1 MTFKNS
7 VPLSV
12 SQLNNQANYILEKE
26 FTNIQ
31 VIGEISSLKKYPS
44 GYTYITIKD
53 NISEL
58 SCIAFP
64 NTKNL
69 NDLKVG
75 LEAIF
80 TGSLGIYTLKGN
92 FQLIIKSFEQKKDG
106 LIWKNYIE
114 LKEKL
119 SNEGLFK
126 NSFKQKIPTYP
137 FNIGIISS
145 KEGAV
150 IHDMLDI
157 FKNNSPHIKLH
168 LISCKIQGEGS
179 VGQIVKG
186 IEKFNTYP
194 FIDIIIVARGGGSF
208 EDLNTFNDEKLVRVI
223 FNSKKPVITAI
234 GHETDFTISDFVAD
248 LRASTPSVA
257 AQISTQFSKDLII
270 RIDNYKNSINHS
282 IEKKIEFYN
291 NENKHLKSHLSIEN
305 LTALI
310 GKLMNEKRN
319 LDKIL
324 SINIKNRLNFLSKIL
339 SQYNKRLNN
348 NNLTNILKKGFAL
361 ILDKKGN
368 VIQKSKN
375 IKLKDNIYVNF
386 SDGKVE
392 AKIIGKK

>member
-1 MTFKNS
+1 MCFFS
-7 VPLSV
+7 C
-12 SQLNNQANYILEKE
+12 
-26 FTNIQ
+26 
-31 VIGEISSLKKYPS
+31 S
-44 GYTYITIKD
+44 GKCIRI
-53 NISEL
+53 NISLCSGL
-58 SCIAFP
+58 S
-64 NTKNL
+64 
-69 NDLKVG
+69 
-75 LEAIF
+75 
-80 TGSLGIYTLKGN
+80 
-92 FQLIIKSFEQKKDG
+92 
-106 LIWKNYIE
+106 
-114 LKEKL
+114 
-119 SNEGLFK
+119 
-126 NSFKQKIPTYP
+126 
-137 FNIGIISS
+137 
-145 KEGAV
+145 
-150 IHDMLDI
+150 
-157 FKNNSPHIKLH
+157 
-168 LISCKIQGEGS
+168 
-179 VGQIVKG
+179 
-186 IEKFNTYP
+186 KFNTYP

-270 RIDNYKNSINHS
+270 RIDNCKNSINHS